1 MSLICHI
8 RNEVMG
14 FLMCDHVEKYI
25 IAIRKPVLRKHE
37 IQNNGL
43 TDISGVKFHYFFCL
57 SKISTILFSIFLF
70 CFNTLTLIFI
80 LCWILIFKFS

>member
-8 RNEVMG
+8 RNEVVG

-43 TDISGVKFHYFFCL
+43 TNISGVKFHYFFFCL
-57 SKISTILFSIFLF
+57 KFQLFYSRFF
-70 CFNTLTLIFI
+70 CFVLI
-80 LCWILIFKFS
+80 L